1 MTKRR
6 DFDFYPTA
14 GGRPAIVNG
23 KPTAV
28 WAAQSLYRRLPVI
41 ARVAEPCVGTGDLIA
56 GRTDVEWTNDVDERR
71 DATYHLNAASPA
83 AWNTFP
89 RVPWI
94 VTNPPF
100 DVAALILACAL
111 DHAIDGVAMFL
122 RLSFLE
128 PTEGRAHLLSRRP
141 PTRQLVLPRISFTGD
156 GKTDNVTCAWFV
168 WSKLVE
174 PGIEVASP
182 IERDLSRREQR
193 KLPWA

>member
-1 MTKRR
+1 MTRR
-6 DFDFYPTA
+6 ELDFYPTG

-28 WAAQSLYRRLPVI
+28 WAAQSLYRRLPI
-41 ARVAEPCVGTGDLIA
+41 IHRIAEPCVGTGDLVA
-56 GRTDVEWTNDVDERR
+56 GRTDVEWTNDVDEQRA
-71 DATYHLNAASPA
+71 ATYHLNAASPA
-83 AWNTFP
+83 AWNVFP

-100 DVAALILACAL
+100 DLAALILACAL
-111 DHAIDGVAMFL
+111 DHAIDGVAFFL

-128 PTEGRAHLLSRRP
+128 PTEQRAHLLSRRP
-141 PTRQLVLPRISFTGD
+141 PTRQIVLPRISFTGD

-182 IERDLSRREQR
+182 IEKHLAAREQR

>member
-6 DFDFYPTA
+6 DFDFYPTG

-71 DATYHLNAASPA
+71 AATYHLNAASPA

-182 IERDLSRREQR
+182 IEKDLARREQR